1 MKYKFGF
8 FPYTPLDYKA
18 AQDYLDH
25 KAAQGWVLRRL
36 LLGYLAQFE
45 PAQGRRHFVD
55 VCSYASFGANY
66 DYIQLCSDA
75 GWELIPPT
83 DLHYMVIFR
92 SKLGVDP
99 QSIQSDPNFEWKE
112 FFRKQVFQRL
122 IFAGLYCL
130 LFWLPELVT
139 GDFYS
144 WAELAALPGSPLLML
159 GVILTATAC
168 PWQLFHIISYLFQCR
183 RLGKMAP
190 QRWRPNYLRSTLN
203 FCFALVLMVLLCA
216 ATVSA
221 FSLL

>member
-55 VCSYASFGANY
+55 VCSYAGFGANY
-66 DYIQLCSDA
+66 DYIQLCADA

-83 DLHYMVIFR
+83 DLYDMVIFR

-99 QSIQSDPNFEWKE
+99 QPIQSDPSFEWKE
-112 FFRKQVFQRL
+112 FFRKQVLHRL
-122 IFAGLYCL
+122 IYAGLYFL
-130 LFWLPELVT
+130 LLSLPGLIT
-139 GDFYS
+139 GDFFN
-144 WAELAALPGSPLLML
+144 WAELSALPGFRLLML
-159 GVILTATAC
+159 CVILTATAC
-168 PWQLFHIISYLFQCR
+168 PWQLFHIVSYLLQCR
-183 RLGKMAP
+183 RLGKMAS
-190 QRWRPNYLRSTLN
+190 QRWRPNFIRSTLN
-203 FCFALVLMVLLCA
+203 FCFALVLTVLLCA
-216 ATVSA
+216 SVIDA

>member
-8 FPYTPLDYKA
+8 FPFTPLDYKA
-18 AQDYLDH
+18 AQDYLDR

-83 DLHYMVIFR
+83 NLQYMVIFR
-92 SKLGVDP
+92 SNLDVDP
-99 QSIQSDPNFEWKE
+99 QPIQSDPNFEWKE
-112 FFRKQVFQRL
+112 FFRKQVLQRL
-122 IFAGLYCL
+122 IFAGLWLL
-130 LFWLPELVT
+130 LFWLPDLVT
-139 GDFYS
+139 GDLRG
-144 WAELAALPGSPLLML
+144 WAELSALPGYPLLML
-159 GVILTATAC
+159 CAILTATTC
-168 PWQLFHIISYLFQCR
+168 PWQIFHIISYLLQCHK
-183 RLGKMAP
+183 LGKMAP
-190 QRWRPNYLRSTLN
+190 QRWRPNYIRSTLN
-203 FCFALVLMVLLCA
+203 FCFALALVVLLCA
-216 ATVSA
+216 ATVDA